1 MANSVKINVDVVTNI
16 TGQDD
21 VKKLQDSLN
30 ALNSANASRA
40 KSEKAA
46 SASKQRSI
54 IQIAEEIAAENKK
67 RQIQIDA
74 HNASIA
80 AYIKEAS
87 SLSNITHLS
96 KQKASIELAAAK
108 QEKNLADETQKA
120 QKYAYNFTK
129 IEVKMGIDGAKARA
143 KAEKEAAA
151 ARAKAEKEAAAA
163 QDKAAKEAE
172 KANKAKI
179 RAEKEAAREAEKA
192 SKAKIRAEKEAAR
205 EAEKANK
212 AEIKANNEKLKQEQQ
227 LKKASEQRL
236 DSTKSYASSLVQKTQ
251 SSFSRIK
258 DIALGTLTALGLDE
272 LFSSIGEK
280 LSTATSNASSIV
292 ESENLLR
299 ATYNEGAT
307 ALLNWA
313 DANAE
318 AYGLANASAKQY
330 LSFLTGVLNNTDISS
345 DKLGSMAQN
354 YTRLVGDMASAYNTE
369 IEDAFQA
376 IRSGIA
382 GNTLAMQRYGIV
394 LSVTNLQQ
402 YLQSKGIETTYRS
415 LDAASKQ
422 YVRYA
427 YIMEHTSEIQGD
439 YARTFE
445 SFANSVKTLKNEF
458 NNFLSLVGQYAI
470 PMIMPIINALRVA
483 IAYAGAILKYLAE
496 IYGWEQYTTIAVDYS
511 YQQVENIED
520 AVDSQE
526 ELTKEVNN
534 TNKALKSGVKLLD
547 LYSLDFSDASSAS
560 DAVAGTTPEKIPV
573 SSQLEDLANI
583 DYSVPESIL
592 PEIDVDMD
600 KVKEIGDGIA
610 GIINTVDELI
620 SKAKISI
627 TNFLEEPWYKKA
639 LDIVLA
645 GISLTVLK
653 WIKDKVPTWLATG
666 FSTASSKMP
675 TNVKSLIA
683 KIGGSVLLGVSSWN
697 LGEAFAKGD
706 VFSGITSAIGATIGG
721 GLLLTKGG
729 LYSSIFA
736 EASLSGMMFTN
747 VLGKAA
753 AAATGLFSAFV
764 VGIATAAISNISE
777 IVHKSEELRKNVVE
791 VAKGSESLT
800 SIFASSELSTG
811 LQDFIDKTDGAA
823 KSFESVKSSAKDALT
838 GVEAVLDE
846 SLTLPEGQTTA
857 EYLTEKF
864 KALND
869 EYNTYIE
876 TTAKPV
882 SDAFVNSL
890 TGPGGILEGSEAVGA
905 SLKQTLNTMLDM
917 QAQDLSGATAQLTEL
932 LSKDNRTAED
942 EARIK
947 FLKNKIS
954 SLTDQTATI
963 ASDIESQFADAD
975 LTSLDK
981 VYAKANEL
989 RDQYYKSLDA
999 KASDFQ
1005 RQIDLANLTLV
1016 SEGATE
1022 EEKAKAEDTIALYK
1036 SLLDGILL
1044 QKRSIEAEISKQT
1057 EEMEQNVLSEA
1068 RGRSFKVAAQVVLEY
1083 DVHSGMSEEDV
1094 KAQADELL
1102 SLSGK
1107 TLEGLLY
1114 EYGYTSEDLKG
1125 RTEYEKQDLL
1135 ITTYW
1140 LRYRM
1145 EYMDI
1150 DKYDAGSNTDFAR
1163 DALKDAA
1170 RTYYGEIGANVEF
1183 TEHGIELSL
1192 PGTISQRLGFEV
1204 SEPSAAELKA
1214 NQDSLVAAM
1223 SKISKPAAESVGK
1236 TVGDDVADA
1245 AAESTKSE
1253 ENTQK
1258 VQDAATEMMI
1268 NALSNVETPEEAKE
1282 KGSDI
1287 ATSLASG
1294 LTSGFKSATSEGSDF
1309 MTSADKLKSILS
1321 GIASDFDTSF
1331 KSAVNNVAGYI
1342 NSLVNG
1348 LKQQMTN
1355 LNLPEGELTVAQLF
1369 NSLKDSNF
1377 KIPMLANGGVI
1388 PANNPFLA
1396 VLGDQKSGV
1405 NVEAPVTVIQEAVR
1419 NVVNDPGTSDNIEV
1433 KVYIGDREIRDF
1445 VIDTVTA
1452 NNLVVG

>member
-1 MANSVKINVDVVTNI
+1 MSNSVKINVDVVTNI

-30 ALNSANASRA
+30 ALTASNNSRV
-40 KSEKAA
+40 KSEKAYE
-46 SASKQRSI
+46 SAVKQRSI
-54 IQIAEEIAAENKK
+54 IQIAEENKIKQAEENRIK
-67 RQIQIDA
+67 QA
-74 HNASIA
+74 YNASVA
-80 AYIKEAS
+80 SYIKEAS
-87 SLSNITHLS
+87 SLSNITRLS
-96 KQKASIELAAAK
+96 QQKAAIELEAAK
-108 QEKNLADETQKA
+108 QKKNLASETQKA
-120 QKYAYNFTK
+120 QKYAYNFTA
-129 IEVKMGIDGAKARA
+129 IEVKMGIDGANARA
-143 KAEKEAAA
+143 KAEKEAANA
-151 ARAKAEKEAAAA
+151 RTKAEKEAASARAKAEK
-163 QDKAAKEAE
+163 
-172 KANKAKI
+172 
-179 RAEKEAAREAEKA
+179 
-192 SKAKIRAEKEAAR
+192 

-227 LKKASEQRL
+227 LKKVSEQRF
-236 DSTKSYASSLVQKTQ
+236 DSAASSASSLVQKTQ

-280 LSTATSNASSIV
+280 LLTATSNASSIV

-299 ATYNEGAT
+299 ATYNEGAD

-313 DANAE
+313 DKNAE

-369 IEDAFQA
+369 IDDAFQA

-402 YLQSKGIETTYRS
+402 YLQSKGIDATYRS

-427 YIMEHTSEIQGD
+427 YIMEHTSEVQGD
-439 YARTFE
+439 YTRTFE
-445 SFANSVKTLKNEF
+445 SFANSVKTLKNEW

-470 PMIMPIINALRVA
+470 PVLMPIINALRTA

-526 ELTKEVNN
+526 DLTKEVNN

-547 LYSLDFSDASSAS
+547 LYSLDFSDASGSSA
-560 DAVAGTTPEKIPV
+560 AGTTPEKSPV
-573 SSQLEDLANI
+573 SAQLEDLANI
-583 DYSVPESIL
+583 DYNVPESIL

-600 KVKEIGDGIA
+600 KVKEIGDVIA
-610 GIINTVDELI
+610 GIINTVNELI
-620 SKAKISI
+620 SKAKVSI
-627 TNFLEEPWYKKA
+627 TNFLEEPWYKKGLYIA
-639 LDIVLA
+639 LA
-645 GISLTVLK
+645 GINLLVLK
-653 WIKDKVPTWLATG
+653 WIKDKVPTWVATG
-666 FSTASSKMP
+666 FSLASTKIP
-675 TNVKSLIA
+675 TNVKSLMA
-683 KIGGSVLLGVSSWN
+683 KIGGSVLLGISSWN
-697 LGEAFAKGD
+697 LGKAFAKGD
-706 VFSGITSAIGATIGG
+706 VFSGLTSAIGAAIGG

-736 EASLSGMMFTN
+736 EAANSGMMFTS

-753 AAATGLFSAFV
+753 SAATGLFSAFI
-764 VGIATAAISNISE
+764 VGTAVAAIANISAM
-777 IVHKSEELRKNVVE
+777 VTKVSEVRKNVE
-791 VAKGSESLT
+791 ELATGSVSLT

-811 LQDFIDKTDGAA
+811 LQNFIDKTDGAA
-823 KSFESVKSSAKDALT
+823 KSFESVKSSAEDALI
-838 GVEAVLDE
+838 GVDAVLDG

-882 SDAFVNSL
+882 SEAFVNSL

-917 QAQDLSGATAQLTEL
+917 QAQDLSGATAQLNEL

-942 EARIK
+942 EARIE
-947 FLKNKIS
+947 FLSNKIS
-954 SLTDQTATI
+954 SLTDQTATV
-963 ASDIESQFADAD
+963 ASDIENQFADAD

-989 RDQYYKSLDA
+989 RDNYFSSLDA
-999 KASDFQ
+999 QASDFQ
-1005 RQIDLANLTLV
+1005 RQIDLANLNLT
-1016 SEGATE
+1016 SEGSTE
-1022 EEKAKAEDTIALYK
+1022 AEKAKARDAVNFYTE
-1036 SLLDGILL
+1036 LLNSIEL

-1057 EEMEQNVLSEA
+1057 EELEQKVLNEA
-1068 RGRSFKVAAQVVLEY
+1068 DERLYKVAGQIVLDLDLKPGE
-1083 DVHSGMSEEDV
+1083 SAEDV
-1094 KAQADELL
+1094 KAAADDIL
-1102 SLSGK
+1102 SESGK
-1107 TLEGLLY
+1107 TLEGQLH
-1114 EYGYTSEDLKG
+1114 EWGFSEEDLDGK
-1125 RTEYEKQDLL
+1125 TQFEKQQML
-1135 ITTYW
+1135 IQTLVLQRQIAYG
-1140 LRYRM
+1140 
-1145 EYMDI
+1145 DI
-1150 DKYDAGSNTDFAR
+1150 DNLNYGSYSKYVKDTVKN
-1163 DALKDAA
+1163 ALSGF
-1170 RTYYGEIGANVEF
+1170 YGELGANVEF
-1183 TEHGIELSL
+1183 TDYGLEASL

-1204 SEPSAAELKA
+1204 SEPSATEIKA

-1223 SKISKPAAESVGK
+1223 TKINKPAAESAGK
-1236 TVGDDVADA
+1236 TVGDDIANS
-1245 AAESTKSE
+1245 AAEATKSE

-1258 VQDAATEMMI
+1258 VQEAATEMMT

-1294 LTSGFKSATSEGSDF
+1294 LTSGLKSATSEGSDF
-1309 MTSADKLKSILS
+1309 MTAADNLKQVIS
-1321 GIASDFDTSF
+1321 GIASSFDSSF

-1348 LKQQMTN
+1348 LKQQLEG

-1369 NSLKDSNF
+1369 SSLKDSNF

-1405 NVEAPVTVIQEAVR
+1405 NIEAPVTVIQDAVR

>member
-16 TGQDD
+16 TGQDN

-30 ALNSANASRA
+30 ALTVANNSRV
-40 KSEKAA
+40 KSEKAQE
-46 SASKQRSI
+46 SAVKQRSVF
-54 IQIAEEIAAENKK
+54 QIAEEYKKIAAANKVK
-67 RQIQIDA
+67 QAQIDA
-74 HNASIA
+74 YNASIA
-80 AYIKEAS
+80 AYTKEAS
-87 SLSNITHLS
+87 SLNNITRLS
-96 KQKASIELAAAK
+96 QHKASIELEAAKQKKNITEAAAK
-108 QEKNLADETQKA
+108 QEKSLASETQKA
-120 QKYAYNFTK
+120 QKYAHNFTK

-143 KAEKEAAA
+143 KAEKEAA
-151 ARAKAEKEAAAA
+151 K
-163 QDKAAKEAE
+163 
-172 KANKAKI
+172 
-179 RAEKEAAREAEKA
+179 
-192 SKAKIRAEKEAAR
+192 

-212 AEIKANNEKLKQEQQ
+212 AEIKANNEKIKQEQE
-227 LKKASEQRL
+227 LKKLSEQRL
-236 DSTKSYASSLVQKTQ
+236 SSAVSSESALASKAQ

-258 DIALGTLTALGLDE
+258 DIALGTLAGIGLDDM
-272 LFSSIGEK
+272 FGNIGEQ
-280 LSTATSNASSIV
+280 LSTATTNASSIV

-299 ATYNEGAT
+299 ATYNEGAD

-369 IEDAFQA
+369 IDDAFQA

-382 GNTLAMQRYGIV
+382 GNTLAMQRYGVV

-402 YLQSKGIETTYRS
+402 YLQSKGIDATYRS

-427 YIMEHTSEIQGD
+427 YIMEHTAEIQGD
-439 YARTFE
+439 YTRTSE
-445 SFANSVKTLKNEF
+445 SFANSVKTLKNEW
-458 NNFLSLVGQYAI
+458 NNFLSLLGQYAI
-470 PMIMPIINALRVA
+470 PMLMPIINALRTI
-483 IAYAGAILKYLAE
+483 IAYAGEVLKYIAS

-511 YQQVENIED
+511 YQQAENIED

-526 ELTKEVNN
+526 DLTKEVKN

-547 LYSLDFSDASSAS
+547 LYSLDFSDASDAASAS
-560 DAVAGTTPEKIPV
+560 SAGTTPEKSPV
-573 SSQLEDLANI
+573 SAQLEDLANI
-583 DYSVPESIL
+583 EYNAPESIL
-592 PEIDVDMD
+592 PEINVDPA
-600 KVKEIGDGIA
+600 KVKAIGDTIA
-610 GIINTVDELI
+610 GVINTVDELLSNI
-620 SKAKISI
+620 KTSV

-639 LDIVLA
+639 IDIILA
-645 GISLTVLK
+645 GINLLVLK
-653 WIKDKVPTWLATG
+653 WIKDKAPTWLATV
-666 FSTASSKMP
+666 FSTKAATLKTGTKTLLAGIGSS
-675 TNVKSLIA
+675 I
-683 KIGGSVLLGVSSWN
+683 LLGISSWN
-697 LGEAFAKGD
+697 LGEAIAKGD
-706 VFSGITSAIGATIGG
+706 LFSGLTSAIGAALGG

-729 LYSSIFA
+729 LYSAIFA
-736 EASLSGMMFTN
+736 EAANSGMMFTS

-753 AAATGLFSAFV
+753 AAATGLFSVFV
-764 VGIATAAISNISE
+764 VGTAVAAIANISAM
-777 IVHKSEELRKNVVE
+777 VTKFSEVRKNVE
-791 VAKGSESLT
+791 EIATGSVSLT

-811 LQDFIDKTDGAA
+811 LQDFIDKADGAA
-823 KSFESVKSSAKDALT
+823 KSFDSVKSSAEDALI
-838 GVEAVLDE
+838 GVDAVLDG

-882 SDAFVNSL
+882 SEAFVNSL
-890 TGPGGILEGSEAVGA
+890 TGPGGILEGSETVGA

-917 QAQDLSGATAQLTEL
+917 QAQDLSGATAQLNEL

-942 EARIK
+942 EARIE

-954 SLTDQTATI
+954 SLTDQTATV

-989 RDQYYKSLDA
+989 RDDYFSSLDA
-999 KASDFQ
+999 QARDFQ
-1005 RQIDLANLTLV
+1005 KQIDLANLTLS

-1022 EEKAKAEDTIALYK
+1022 EEKAKARDSINFYTE
-1036 SLLDGILL
+1036 LLNSIEL

-1057 EEMEQNVLSEA
+1057 EELEQKVLNEA
-1068 RGRSFKVAAQVVLEY
+1068 DERLYKVAGQIVLDLDLKPGE
-1083 DVHSGMSEEDV
+1083 SAEDV
-1094 KAQADELL
+1094 KAAADDIL
-1102 SLSGK
+1102 SESGK
-1107 TLEGLLY
+1107 TLEGQLH
-1114 EYGYTSEDLKG
+1114 EWGFSEEDLEGK
-1125 RTEYEKQDLL
+1125 TQLEKQQMLVETL
-1135 ITTYW
+1135 VLQRNMAYG
-1140 LRYRM
+1140 
-1145 EYMDI
+1145 DI
-1150 DKYDAGSNTDFAR
+1150 DNLNFGVYSKYVQDTVKN
-1163 DALKDAA
+1163 ALSGF
-1170 RTYYGEIGANVEF
+1170 YGDLGANVEF
-1183 TEHGIELSL
+1183 TDYGLEASL

-1204 SEPSAAELKA
+1204 SEPSAAEIKA
-1214 NQDSLVAAM
+1214 NHDSLVAAM
-1223 SKISKPAAESVGK
+1223 TKINKPAAESAGK
-1236 TVGDDVADA
+1236 TMGDDVANS
-1245 AAESTKSE
+1245 AAEATKSE

-1258 VQDAATEMMI
+1258 VQEAATELMI

-1294 LTSGFKSATSEGSDF
+1294 LTSGLKSATSEGSDF
-1309 MTSADKLKSILS
+1309 INAADNLKQVIS
-1321 GIASDFDTSF
+1321 GIASSFDSSF
-1331 KSAVNNVAGYI
+1331 KSAVNNIAGYI

-1348 LKQQMTN
+1348 LKQQLN
-1355 LNLPEGELTVAQLF
+1355 GLNLPEGELTVAQLYE
-1369 NSLKDSNF
+1369 SLKGSNF

-1405 NVEAPVTVIQEAVR
+1405 NIEAPVTVIQDAVR
-1419 NVVNDPGTSDNIEV
+1419 NVVNEPGTSDNIEV

>member
-30 ALNSANASRA
+30 ALTAANNSRV
-40 KSEKAA
+40 KSEKAE
-46 SASKQRSI
+46 SAAKQRSI

-80 AYIKEAS
+80 SYIKEAS
-87 SLSNITHLS
+87 SLSNITRLS
-96 KQKASIELAAAK
+96 QHKASIELAAAK
-108 QEKNLADETQKA
+108 QEKSLADETQKA

-129 IEVKMGIDGAKARA
+129 IEVKMGVDGAKARA
-143 KAEKEAAA
+143 KAEKEAAKEA
-151 ARAKAEKEAAAA
+151 EKAKKAKIKAEKEAA
-163 QDKAAKEAE
+163 KEVE

-179 RAEKEAAREAEKA
+179 RAEKEAAKEVEKA
-192 SKAKIRAEKEAAR
+192 I
-205 EAEKANK
+205 K
-212 AEIKANNEKLKQEQQ
+212 AEVKANNEKLKQEQQ

-236 DSTKSYASSLVQKTQ
+236 GSAASSASSLVQKTQ

-258 DIALGTLTALGLDE
+258 DIVLGTLTAIGLDE
-272 LFSSIGEK
+272 LFGNIGEQ

-299 ATYNEGAT
+299 ATYNEGAD

-313 DANAE
+313 DKNAE

-369 IEDAFQA
+369 IDDAFQA

-402 YLQSKGIETTYRS
+402 YLQSKGIDTTYRS

-427 YIMEHTSEIQGD
+427 YIMEHTAEIQGD
-439 YARTFE
+439 YTRTSE
-445 SFANSVKTLKNEF
+445 SFANSVKTLKNEW
-458 NNFLSLVGQYAI
+458 NNFLSLLGQYAI
-470 PMIMPIINALRVA
+470 PVLMPIINALRTA
-483 IAYAGAILKYLAE
+483 IAYAGEVLKYLAS

-526 ELTKEVNN
+526 DLTKEVNN

-560 DAVAGTTPEKIPV
+560 SAGTTPQKNPV
-573 SSQLEDLANI
+573 SAQLEDLANI
-583 DYSVPESIL
+583 DYNVPESIL

-600 KVKEIGDGIA
+600 KVRSIGDIIA
-610 GIINTVDELI
+610 GIIDKVKWLVGETKE
-620 SKAKISI
+620 AI

-639 LDIVLA
+639 IDIALA
-645 GISLTVLK
+645 GISLIVLK
-653 WIKDKVPTWLATG
+653 WIKDKVPTWVATG
-666 FSTASSKMP
+666 FSLASTKLP
-675 TNVKSLIA
+675 TSVKSLMA

-721 GLLLTKGG
+721 VILSTKGG
-729 LYSSIFA
+729 FFDVLFA
-736 EASLSGMMFTN
+736 DAANSGMMFTS
-747 VLGKAA
+747 VLGKVAS
-753 AAATGLFSAFV
+753 AATALFNVFI
-764 VGIATAAISNISE
+764 VGTAVAAIANISA
-777 IVHKSEELRKNVVE
+777 IVTKFSEVRKNVE
-791 VAKGSESLT
+791 ELATGSVSLT
-800 SIFASSELSTG
+800 SIFSSSELSTG
-811 LQDFIDKTDGAA
+811 LQNFIDKTDGAA
-823 KSFESVKSSAKDALT
+823 KSFESVKSSAEDALI
-838 GVEAVLDE
+838 GVDAVLDG

-882 SDAFVNSL
+882 SEAFVNSL

-917 QAQDLSGATAQLTEL
+917 QAQDLSGATAQLNEL

-942 EARIK
+942 EARIE

-954 SLTDQTATI
+954 SLTDQTATV

-989 RDQYYKSLDA
+989 RDNYFSSLDA
-999 KASDFQ
+999 QASDFQ
-1005 RQIDLANLTLV
+1005 KQIDLANLTLT

-1022 EEKAKAEDTIALYK
+1022 AEKAKARDAVNFYTE
-1036 SLLDGILL
+1036 LLNSIEL

-1057 EEMEQNVLSEA
+1057 EELEQKVLNEA
-1068 RGRSFKVAAQVVLEY
+1068 DERLYKVAGQIVLDLDLKPGE
-1083 DVHSGMSEEDV
+1083 SAEDV
-1094 KAQADELL
+1094 KAAADDIL
-1102 SLSGK
+1102 SESGK
-1107 TLEGLLY
+1107 TLEGQLH
-1114 EYGYTSEDLKG
+1114 EWGFSEEDLEGK
-1125 RTEYEKQDLL
+1125 TQFEKQQML
-1135 ITTYW
+1135 IQTLVLQRQIAYG
-1140 LRYRM
+1140 
-1145 EYMDI
+1145 DI
-1150 DKYDAGSNTDFAR
+1150 DNLNYGSDSKYVKDTVKN
-1163 DALKDAA
+1163 ALSGF
-1170 RTYYGEIGANVEF
+1170 YGELGANVEF
-1183 TEHGIELSL
+1183 TDYGIEASL

-1204 SEPSAAELKA
+1204 SEPSAAEIKA
-1214 NQDSLVAAM
+1214 NQDSLVDAM
-1223 SKISKPAAESVGK
+1223 TKINKPAAESAGK
-1236 TVGDDVADA
+1236 TVGDDVANA
-1245 AAESTKSE
+1245 AAEATRSE
-1253 ENTQK
+1253 ESTQK
-1258 VQDAATEMMI
+1258 VQEAATEMMT

-1294 LTSGFKSATSEGSDF
+1294 LTSGLKSATSEGSDF
-1309 MTSADKLKSILS
+1309 MNAADGLKQVIS
-1321 GIASDFDTSF
+1321 GIASSFDSSF
-1331 KSAVNNVAGYI
+1331 KSAVNNIAGYI

-1348 LKQQMTN
+1348 LKQQLEG
-1355 LNLPEGELTVAQLF
+1355 LNLPEGDLTVAQLY

-1405 NVEAPVTVIQEAVR
+1405 NIEAPVTVIQDAVR
-1419 NVVNDPGTSDNIEV
+1419 NVVNDTGTSDNIEV

>member
-1 MANSVKINVDVVTNI
+1 MANNVKINVDVVTNI

-21 VKKLQDSLN
+21 VKKLQESLN
-30 ALNSANASRA
+30 ALNSVNASNARSSKASAQAAGQEASAA
-40 KSEKAA
+40 KSTEK
-46 SASKQRSI
+46 SASNTSKI
-54 IQIAEEIAAENKK
+54 KK
-67 RQIQIDA
+67 ETAKVQ
-74 HNASIA
+74 
-80 AYIKEAS
+80 KEAD
-87 SLSNITHLS
+87 
-96 KQKASIELAAAK
+96 K
-108 QEKNLADETQKA
+108 QET
-120 QKYAYNFTK
+120 
-129 IEVKMGIDGAKARA
+129 
-143 KAEKEAAA
+143 
-151 ARAKAEKEAAAA
+151 
-163 QDKAAKEAE
+163 
-172 KANKAKI
+172 
-179 RAEKEAAREAEKA
+179 
-192 SKAKIRAEKEAAR
+192 
-205 EAEKANK
+205 
-212 AEIKANNEKLKQEQQ
+212 KANNEQIKQEQQ
-227 LKKASEQRL
+227 LKKLVDQRV
-236 DSTKSYASSLVQKTQ
+236 SVAVSYADTLVQKTQ

-272 LFSSIGEK
+272 LFGNIGEQ

-299 ATYNEGAT
+299 STYNEGAD

-313 DANAE
+313 DKNAE

-369 IEDAFQA
+369 IDDAFQA

-402 YLQSKGIETTYRS
+402 YLQSKGIDATYRS

-427 YIMEHTSEIQGD
+427 YIMEHTAEVQGD
-439 YARTFE
+439 YTRTFE
-445 SFANSVKTLKNEF
+445 SFANSVKTLKNEW
-458 NNFLSLVGQYAI
+458 NNFLSLLGQYAI
-470 PMIMPIINALRVA
+470 PMLMPIINALRTA

-526 ELTKEVNN
+526 DLTAEVNN

-547 LYSLDFSDASSAS
+547 LYSLDFSDASNTSA
-560 DAVAGTTPEKIPV
+560 AGTTPEKIPV

-583 DYSVPESIL
+583 DYNVPESIL

-600 KVKEIGDGIA
+600 KVRSIGDTIA
-610 GIINTVDELI
+610 GIIDNVNWLVGKTKNT
-620 SKAKISI
+620 I
-627 TNFLEEPWYKKA
+627 TNFLEEPWYEKA
-639 LDIVLA
+639 LDIALA
-645 GISLTVLK
+645 GISLIMLK
-653 WIKDKVPTWLATG
+653 WIKDKIPTWISTG

-675 TNVKSLIA
+675 TSVKSLMA
-683 KIGGSVLLGVSSWN
+683 KIGGSVLLGISSWN

-706 VFSGITSAIGATIGG
+706 VFSGITSAIGAALGG
-721 GLLLTKGG
+721 IILSIKGG
-729 LYSSIFA
+729 FFDALFA
-736 EASLSGMMFTN
+736 EAANSGFMFTS
-747 VLGKAA
+747 VLGKVAS
-753 AAATGLFSAFV
+753 AATALFNVFI
-764 VGIATAAISNISE
+764 VGTAVAAIANISAM
-777 IVHKSEELRKNVVE
+777 VTKFSEVRKNVE
-791 VAKGSESLT
+791 EIATGSVSLT

-823 KSFESVKSSAKDALT
+823 KSFESVKSSAEDALI
-838 GVEAVLDE
+838 GVEAVLDG

-882 SDAFVNSL
+882 SEAFVNSL

-917 QAQDLSGATAQLTEL
+917 QAQDLSGATAQLNEL

-942 EARIK
+942 EARIE
-947 FLKNKIS
+947 FLRNKIS
-954 SLTDQTATI
+954 SLTDQTATV

-981 VYAKANEL
+981 VYDKANEL
-989 RDQYYKSLDA
+989 RDNYFSSLDA
-999 KASDFQ
+999 QARDFQ
-1005 RQIDLANLTLV
+1005 KQIDLANLTLS

-1022 EEKAKAEDTIALYK
+1022 AEKAKARDAVNFYTE
-1036 SLLDGILL
+1036 LLNSIEL
-1044 QKRSIEAEISKQT
+1044 QKRSIAAEISKQT
-1057 EEMEQNVLSEA
+1057 EELEQKVLNEA
-1068 RGRSFKVAAQVVLEY
+1068 DERLYKVAGQIVLDLDLKPGE
-1083 DVHSGMSEEDV
+1083 SAEDV
-1094 KAQADELL
+1094 KAAADDIL
-1102 SLSGK
+1102 SESGK
-1107 TLEGLLY
+1107 TLEGQLH
-1114 EYGYTSEDLKG
+1114 EWGFSKEDLDGK
-1125 RTEYEKQDLL
+1125 TQFEKQQMLVQTL
-1135 ITTYW
+1135 VLQRQIAYG
-1140 LRYRM
+1140 
-1145 EYMDI
+1145 DI
-1150 DKYDAGSNTDFAR
+1150 DNLNYGFDSKYVQDTVKN
-1163 DALKDAA
+1163 ALSGF
-1170 RTYYGEIGANVEF
+1170 YGELGANVEF
-1183 TEHGIELSL
+1183 TDYGLEASL

-1204 SEPSAAELKA
+1204 SEPSAAEIKA
-1214 NQDSLVAAM
+1214 NQDSLVATM
-1223 SKISKPAAESVGK
+1223 TKINKPAAESAGK
-1236 TVGDDVADA
+1236 TVGDDVANA
-1245 AAESTKSE
+1245 AAEATKSE

-1258 VQDAATEMMI
+1258 VQEAATEMMT

-1294 LTSGFKSATSEGSDF
+1294 LTSGLKSATSEGSDF
-1309 MTSADKLKSILS
+1309 MTAADNLKQVLS
-1321 GIASDFDTSF
+1321 GIASSFDSSF
-1331 KSAVNNVAGYI
+1331 KSAVNNIAGYI

-1348 LKQQMTN
+1348 LKQQLEG
-1355 LNLPEGELTVAQLF
+1355 LNLPEGELTDAQLYS
-1369 NSLKDSNF
+1369 SLKDSNF

-1405 NVEAPVTVIQEAVR
+1405 NIEAPVTVIQEAVR
-1419 NVVNDPGTSDNIEV
+1419 NVVNDTGTSDNIEV

>member
-1 MANSVKINVDVVTNI
+1 MANNVKINVDVVTNI

-21 VKKLQDSLN
+21 IKKLQDSLN
-30 ALNSANASRA
+30 ALSASNNSRV
-40 KSEKAA
+40 KSEKAYE
-46 SASKQRSI
+46 SAVKQRSVV
-54 IQIAEEIAAENKK
+54 QIAEENKIK
-67 RQIQIDA
+67 QIQMNA
-74 HNASIA
+74 HAASIA
-80 AYIKEAS
+80 SYLKEAS
-87 SLSNITHLS
+87 SLSNITRLS
-96 KQKASIELAAAK
+96 QHKASIELEAAK
-108 QEKNLADETQKA
+108 QEKSLASETQKA
-120 QKYAYNFTK
+120 QKYAYKFTA
-129 IEVKMGIDGAKARA
+129 IEVKMGIEGAKARA
-143 KAEKEAAA
+143 KAEKEAA
-151 ARAKAEKEAAAA
+151 
-163 QDKAAKEAE
+163 KEAE
-172 KANKAKI
+172 KASKEKI
-179 RAEKEAAREAEKA
+179 KAEKEAAREAE
-192 SKAKIRAEKEAAR
+192 R
-205 EAEKANK
+205 ANK
-212 AEIKANNEKLKQEQQ
+212 AEIKAINERLKQEQQ
-227 LKKASEQRL
+227 LNKVSEQRL
-236 DSTKSYASSLVQKTQ
+236 GSAMSSTSALVQKTQ

-258 DIALGTLTALGLDE
+258 DIALGTLAALGLDE

-280 LSTATSNASSIV
+280 LLTATTNASSIV

-299 ATYNEGAT
+299 ATYNEGAD

-369 IEDAFQA
+369 IDDAFQA

-402 YLQSKGIETTYRS
+402 FLQSKGIDATYRS

-427 YIMEHTSEIQGD
+427 YIMEHTAEVQGD
-439 YARTFE
+439 YTRTFE
-445 SFANSVKTLKNEF
+445 SFANSVKTLKNEW
-458 NNFLSLVGQYAI
+458 NNFLSLLGQYAI
-470 PMIMPIINALRVA
+470 PVLMPIINALRTA

-526 ELTKEVNN
+526 ELTAEVNN

-547 LYSLDFSDASSAS
+547 LYSLDFSDASDKSSA
-560 DAVAGTTPEKIPV
+560 AGTTPEKSPV
-573 SSQLEDLANI
+573 ASQIEDLANI
-583 DYSVPESIL
+583 DYNVPEIIL
-592 PEIDVDMD
+592 PEIDVDPA
-600 KVKEIGDGIA
+600 KVKEIGDNIA
-610 GIINTVDELI
+610 GIIDKVKWLVGETKNT
-620 SKAKISI
+620 I

-639 LDIVLA
+639 LDIALA
-645 GISLTVLK
+645 GISLIVLK

-666 FSTASSKMP
+666 FSTASTKIP
-675 TNVKSLIA
+675 TNVKSLMS

-706 VFSGITSAIGATIGG
+706 LFSGITSAIGAAIGG
-721 GLLLTKGG
+721 GILLKKGG

-736 EASLSGMMFTN
+736 EVMNKGESFGATFGGVATKAVSGF
-747 VLGKAA
+747 LG
-753 AAATGLFSAFV
+753 AFV
-764 VGIATAAISNISE
+764 TATAVAAIANISAM
-777 IVHKSEELRKNVVE
+777 VTKLSEVRKNVE
-791 VAKGSESLT
+791 EIAKGSESLT

-811 LQDFIDKTDGAA
+811 LQTFIDKTDGAA
-823 KSFESVKSSAKDALT
+823 KSFESVKSSAEDALI
-838 GVEAVLDE
+838 GVDAVLDG

-869 EYNTYIE
+869 EYNTYIN

-890 TGPGGILEGSEAVGA
+890 TGPGGILEGSEAVGT

-917 QAQDLSGATAQLTEL
+917 QAQDLSGATAQLNEL

-942 EARIK
+942 EARIE

-954 SLTDQTATI
+954 SLTDQTATV
-963 ASDIESQFADAD
+963 ASDIENQFADAD
-975 LTSLDK
+975 LTTLTD

-989 RDQYYKSLDA
+989 RDDYFSSLDA
-999 KASDFQ
+999 QARDFQ
-1005 RQIDLANLTLV
+1005 KQIDLANITLS

-1022 EEKAKAEDTIALYK
+1022 EEKAKARDAVNFYTE
-1036 SLLDGILL
+1036 LLNSIEL

-1057 EEMEQNVLSEA
+1057 EELEKSVLNEA
-1068 RGRSFKVAAQVVLEY
+1068 DERLYKVAGQIVLDLDLKPGESA
-1083 DVHSGMSEEDV
+1083 DDV
-1094 KAQADELL
+1094 KAAADDIL
-1102 SLSGK
+1102 SESGK
-1107 TLEGLLY
+1107 TLEGQLH
-1114 EYGYTSEDLKG
+1114 EWGFSEEDLEGK
-1125 RTEYEKQDLL
+1125 TQFEKQQML
-1135 ITTYW
+1135 IQTLVLQRQIAYGG
-1140 LRYRM
+1140 
-1145 EYMDI
+1145 I
-1150 DKYDAGSNTDFAR
+1150 DSLNYGSDTQYVKDTVRN
-1163 DALKDAA
+1163 ALSGF
-1170 RTYYGEIGANVEF
+1170 YGELGANVEF
-1183 TEHGIELSL
+1183 TDYGVDVSL

-1204 SEPSAAELKA
+1204 SEPSAAEIKA

-1223 SKISKPAAESVGK
+1223 TKINKPAAESAGK
-1236 TVGDDVADA
+1236 TVGDDVANA
-1245 AAESTKSE
+1245 AAESEKSE

-1258 VQDAATEMMI
+1258 VQEAATEMLT

-1282 KGSDI
+1282 KGSSI

-1294 LTSGFKSATSEGSDF
+1294 LTSGLKSATSEGSDF
-1309 MTSADKLKSILS
+1309 MSAADNLKQVIS
-1321 GIASDFDTSF
+1321 GIASSFDSSF

-1348 LKQQMTN
+1348 LKQQLEG
-1355 LNLPEGELTVAQLF
+1355 LNLPEGDLTVAQLY

>member
-21 VKKLQDSLN
+21 VKKLQESLN
-30 ALNSANASRA
+30 ALTASNNSRV
-40 KSEKAA
+40 KSEKAYE
-46 SASKQRSI
+46 SAVKQRSI
-54 IQIAEEIAAENKK
+54 IQIAEENKIKQAEENRIK
-67 RQIQIDA
+67 QA
-74 HNASIA
+74 YNASIS

-87 SLSNITHLS
+87 SLSNITRLS
-96 KQKASIELAAAK
+96 QHKASIELAAAK
-108 QEKNLADETQKA
+108 QEKSLADETQKA
-120 QKYAYNFTK
+120 QKYAYNFTA

-151 ARAKAEKEAAAA
+151 ARAKA
-163 QDKAAKEAE
+163 AKEAE
-172 KANKAKI
+172 KA
-179 RAEKEAAREAEKA
+179 EKE
-192 SKAKIRAEKEAAR
+192 SAK

-227 LKKASEQRL
+227 LKKVSEQRL
-236 DSTKSYASSLVQKTQ
+236 DSAVSSASSLVSKTQ
-251 SSFSRIK
+251 SSFSRIR

-272 LFSSIGEK
+272 LFGNIGQS
-280 LSTATSNASSIV
+280 LSTATTNASSIV

-299 ATYNEGAT
+299 ATYNEGANS
-307 ALLNWA
+307 LLDWA

-330 LSFLTGVLNNTDISS
+330 LSFLTGVLNNTEISS

-394 LSVTNLQQ
+394 LSVANLQQ

-427 YIMEHTSEIQGD
+427 YIMERTSEIQGD
-439 YARTFE
+439 YTRTSE
-445 SFANSVKTLKNEF
+445 SFANSVKTLKNEL
-458 NNFLSLVGQYAI
+458 NNLLSLLGQYAI
-470 PMIMPIINALRVA
+470 PVLMPIINALRTA
-483 IAYAGAILKYLAE
+483 IAYAGEVIKYLAS

-526 ELTKEVNN
+526 DLTKEVNN

-547 LYSLDFSDASSAS
+547 LYSLDFSDASDASA
-560 DAVAGTTPEKIPV
+560 AGTTPEKSPV
-573 SSQLEDLANI
+573 SAQLEDLANI
-583 DYSVPESIL
+583 DYNVPESIL
-592 PEIDVDMD
+592 PEIDVDMN
-600 KVKEIGDGIA
+600 KVKSIGDTIA
-610 GIINTVDELI
+610 GVINTVDELL
-620 SKAKISI
+620 SKIKISVI
-627 TNFLEEPWYKKA
+627 NFLEEPWYKKA
-639 LDIVLA
+639 IDVALA
-645 GISLTVLK
+645 GISLLVLK
-653 WIKDKVPTWLATG
+653 WIKDKAPTWLATV
-666 FSTASSKMP
+666 FSTKAATLKTGTKTLLAGIGSS
-675 TNVKSLIA
+675 I
-683 KIGGSVLLGVSSWN
+683 LLGISSWN
-697 LGEAFAKGD
+697 LGEAIAKGD
-706 VFSGITSAIGATIGG
+706 LFSGLTSAIGAALGG

-729 LYSSIFA
+729 LYSAIFA
-736 EASLSGMMFTN
+736 EAANSGMMFTS

-753 AAATGLFSAFV
+753 AAATGLFSVFV
-764 VGIATAAISNISE
+764 VGTAVAAIANISAM
-777 IVHKSEELRKNVVE
+777 VTKFSEVRKNVEE

-811 LQDFIDKTDGAA
+811 LQNFIDKTDGAA
-823 KSFESVKSSAKDALT
+823 KSFESVKSSAEDALT
-838 GVEAVLDE
+838 GVDAVLDG
-846 SLTLPEGQTTA
+846 SLILPEGQTSA

-882 SDAFVNSL
+882 SEAFVNSL

-917 QAQDLSGATAQLTEL
+917 QAQDLSGATAQLNEL

-942 EARIK
+942 EARIE
-947 FLKNKIS
+947 FLRNKIS
-954 SLTDQTATI
+954 SLTDQTATV

-981 VYAKANEL
+981 VYDKANEL
-989 RDQYYKSLDA
+989 RDNYFSSLDA
-999 KASDFQ
+999 QARDFQ
-1005 RQIDLANLTLV
+1005 KQIDLANLTLS

-1022 EEKAKAEDTIALYK
+1022 AEKAKARDSINFYTELLK
-1036 SLLDGILL
+1036 SIKL
-1044 QKRSIEAEISKQT
+1044 QKDSIAAEISKQT
-1057 EEMEQNVLSEA
+1057 EELEKSVLNEA
-1068 RGRSFKVAAQVVLEY
+1068 DERLYKVAGQIVLDLDLKPGE
-1083 DVHSGMSEEDV
+1083 SAEDV
-1094 KAQADELL
+1094 KAAADDIL
-1102 SLSGK
+1102 SESGK
-1107 TLEGLLY
+1107 TLEGQLH
-1114 EYGYTSEDLKG
+1114 EWGFSEEDLDGK
-1125 RTEYEKQDLL
+1125 TQFEKQQMLVQTL
-1135 ITTYW
+1135 VLQRQIAYG
-1140 LRYRM
+1140 
-1145 EYMDI
+1145 DI
-1150 DKYDAGSNTDFAR
+1150 DNLNYGSYSKYVQDTVKN
-1163 DALKDAA
+1163 ALSGF
-1170 RTYYGEIGANVEF
+1170 YGEMGANVEF
-1183 TEHGIELSL
+1183 TDYGLEASL

-1204 SEPSAAELKA
+1204 SEPSAAEIKA

-1223 SKISKPAAESVGK
+1223 TKINKPAAESAGK
-1236 TVGDDVADA
+1236 TVGDDIANS
-1245 AAESTKSE
+1245 AAEATKSE

-1258 VQDAATEMMI
+1258 VQEAATEMMT

-1294 LTSGFKSATSEGSDF
+1294 LTSGLKSATSEGSDF
-1309 MTSADKLKSILS
+1309 IKAADDLKQVIS
-1321 GIASDFDTSF
+1321 GIASSFDSSF
-1331 KSAVNNVAGYI
+1331 KSAVNNIAGYI

-1348 LKQQMTN
+1348 LKQQLEG
-1355 LNLPEGELTVAQLF
+1355 LNLPEGDLTVAQLYG
-1369 NSLKDSNF
+1369 SLKDSNF

-1405 NVEAPVTVIQEAVR
+1405 NIEAPVTVIQDAVR
-1419 NVVNDPGTSDNIEV
+1419 NVVNEPETSDNIEV